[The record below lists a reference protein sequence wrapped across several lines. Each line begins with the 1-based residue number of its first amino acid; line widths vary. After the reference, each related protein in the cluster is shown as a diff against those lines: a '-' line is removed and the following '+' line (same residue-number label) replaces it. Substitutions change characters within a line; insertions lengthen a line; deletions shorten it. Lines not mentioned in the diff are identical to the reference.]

1 MNKTHNTT
9 YSLLDE
15 VVNSMANYPMEDNA
29 AIDKAWKDLGVAL
42 TVLLITTDVEDVV
55 DGVNATFEI
64 SKRLASKIQQ
74 LDTDNG

>member
-15 VVNSMANYPMEDNA
+15 VVISMADYPMEDDA

-42 TVLLITTDVEDVV
+42 TVLLSTTNVEDVV
-55 DGVNATFEI
+55 DGVNETFEVA
-64 SKRLASKIQQ
+64 KRLASKIQQ
-74 LDTDNG
+74 LEADNG